1 MHPLPS
7 FVLAATLLLGLGQV
21 RAQGVQVAPVVV
33 ELAAGQMATT
43 IAVTNTGGAGVTVQV
58 RSFAW
63 EQAGEA
69 DRLNPTAD
77 IVVSP
82 PITDIGPGETQTFRI
97 VARKAAGPVEVSY
110 RLLVDQIPSS
120 LATTGVQFALRLSL
134 PLFLEPPGRV
144 APSVDWRITS
154 DGRVATLRGNQ
165 QGQQPHPSAHA
176 GAGGR
181 AAADERRRQRQP
193 LHPAA
198 DRAVLAHRR
207 QCRAASRHGGAA
219 DRPVRRRP
227 VRCGRSR
234 HRALI
239 GDGLAEPVVPA
250 AASRRPPPASC
261 CWFASPRSED
271 AAPGQALMLAEW

>member
-1 MHPLPS
+1 
-7 FVLAATLLLGLGQV
+7 
-21 RAQGVQVAPVVV
+21 
-33 ELAAGQMATT
+33 MATT

-154 DGRVATLRGNQ
+154 DGRVATLRATNKGNSRTRLLTPELVA
-165 QGQQPHPSAHA
+165 GLRRMSVVANGNPYILPRIERSWRIAGSAALQA
-176 GAGGR
+176 GTVVRLTGLSDAGR
-181 AAADERRRQRQP
+181 
-193 LHPAA
+193 
-198 DRAVLAHRR
+198 
-207 QCRAASRHGGAA
+207 
-219 DRPVRRRP
+219 
-227 VRCGRSR
+227 
-234 HRALI
+234 
-239 GDGLAEPVVPA
+239 
-250 AASRRPPPASC
+250 
-261 CWFASPRSED
+261 FD
-271 AAPGQALMLAEW
+271 AAVPVTAP